1 MSIDPVDRAAHA
13 RALPPI
19 GQARGGLTMGAD
31 SAMSGADAPAVAL
44 VSMNVVGPLAAMTA
58 ADAPAAAQVRLA
70 IADAQRQLAGK
81 ASELTFEFDEGAQRV
96 IVRLIDTRTGEVLRQ
111 IPPEEAL
118 AIARALR
125 DDTAIGLLLR
135 AQA

>member
-31 SAMSGADAPAVAL
+31 SAMSG
-44 VSMNVVGPLAAMTA
+44 

-125 DDTAIGLLLR
+125 DDTAIGALLR